1 MKSMM
6 KSLHFVRENI
16 CAKIRLL
23 SGGLSFNP
31 NGETM
36 HATLNPTAQP
46 TGSRRLTLTMLAAR
60 DQADQF
66 KGVPRGTANV
76 FRFLAAFQEAEPY
89 LGLPPQCFKLV
100 SWLAKQTMAADW
112 EQGSRPI
119 CWPSALRQAE
129 FLGLSPARV
138 KVLNRA
144 LFEAGIFIIRDS
156 ETGKRYGRRNADG
169 RIIEAFG
176 FDLSPL
182 AYRFDEFVRIAAE
195 ARAERDRVRALKKR
209 ATCARRAFDQAGE
222 TLAAA
227 QALPA
232 EWAPLAA
239 EKADLVRSIRR
250 ARGSADLAVVVTGIE
265 RQRDQAES
273 WLRAISKPI
282 EKDPEGLVSKPHTIS
297 TNKPFDSNNTVIA
310 SEESRA
316 GGDTNAGSRTL
327 GPVSSNTAGQASRFE
342 PSDQIKLNPSEL
354 LELAP
359 RLRDHVAQPY
369 PSWPDVV
376 DAAGA
381 SLRIDLGVSQPL
393 WGDACQVLGRKKA
406 AVALA
411 IVSTKPRDY
420 FKRGAGGYFAAM
432 IKRAK
437 TGELHLDRSIWKL
450 RRDKWGGGGSSVAKQ
465 DHAW

>member
-1 MKSMM
+1 
-6 KSLHFVRENI
+6 
-16 CAKIRLL
+16 
-23 SGGLSFNP
+23 
-31 NGETM
+31 M
-36 HATLNPTAQP
+36 HAILNPTARP

-89 LGLPPQCFKLV
+89 LGLPPQSFKLV
-100 SWLAKQTMAADW
+100 SWLAKQTMPADW

-129 FLGLSPARV
+129 FLGLSLARV

-156 ETGKRYGRRNADG
+156 ETGKRYGRRNAEG

-182 AYRFDEFVRIAAE
+182 AYRYDEFVHIAAE
-195 ARAERDRVRALKKR
+195 ARAERDRMRALKKR
-209 ATCARRAFDQAGE
+209 ATCARRAIAQAGE
-222 TLAAA
+222 TLASA

-232 EWAPLAA
+232 EWAQLAA
-239 EKADLVRSIRR
+239 ETAGLVASIRR
-250 ARGSADLAVVVTGIE
+250 ASGSAELALVVTGIE
-265 RQRDQAES
+265 RRRDQAES
-273 WLRAISKPI
+273 RLRALLDPI
-282 EKDPEGLVSKPHTIS
+282 EKNPEGLVSKPHTIS
-297 TNKPFDSNNTVIA
+297 TNKPFDPKDTVIA
-310 SEESRA
+310 SNESRA
-316 GGDTNAGSRTL
+316 GGDTSGGSRTL
-327 GPVSSNTAGQASRFE
+327 DVVFSNTAGRGSRFE
-342 PSDQIKLNPSEL
+342 PADQIKLSPSEL

-359 RLRDHVAQPY
+359 QLADHIAQPY

-376 DAAGA
+376 DAAGG

-393 WGDACQVLGRKKA
+393 WGDACRILGRPLA

-411 IVSTKPRDY
+411 IVSTKPRDH
-420 FKRGAGGYFAAM
+420 FTRGAGGYFAAM
-432 IKRAK
+432 VKRAEK
-437 TGELHLDRSIWKL
+437 GELHLDRSLWKL
-450 RRDKWGGGGSSVAKQ
+450 RRDKWGGGASSVAKE
-465 DHAW
+465 DYA